1 MTAAAYLLRSVLVR
15 TVLGDELRLPR
26 AAAMTSRNVT
36 LARSAKAYGVLLV
49 SGFAE
54 PVFYLL
60 SIGWGV
66 GALIGAMTLADG
78 RQVSYLSYVAP
89 ALLASSAMGGALA
102 ETTTNFFGKLHYQ
115 RQYEA
120 VLNTPLTPG
129 DVAFGELGWGM
140 LRGCLYSAAFLAVM
154 VAAGA
159 TTPVRAL
166 AALPVA
172 VLVGLAFGGLGMA
185 ISSFMR
191 SWQDID
197 YILGVQFALF
207 LFSATFVPLRAY
219 PAGLQAVVRLTPLYQ
234 GVQLL
239 RGITLGYPSWSLL
252 GNAGYLVALAL
263 VTMAIAV
270 RRIRRLFRT

>member
-1 MTAAAYLLRSVLVR
+1 VTAAAFLLRS
-15 TVLGDELRLPR
+15 VLGDELRLPR
-26 AAAMTSRNVT
+26 AVAMTSRNVT
-36 LARSAKAYGVLLV
+36 LLRSAKSYGALLV
-49 SGFAE
+49 SGFIE

-66 GALIGAMTLADG
+66 GSLIGGITLADG

-89 ALLASSAMGGALA
+89 ALLASSAMSGALA
-102 ETTTNFFGKLHYQ
+102 ETTTNFFGKLRYQ

-129 DVAFGELGWGM
+129 DVAFGELGWG
-140 LRGCLYSAAFLAVM
+140 LVRGLLYSAAFLAVM
-154 VAAGA
+154 VGVGA
-159 TTPVRAL
+159 TTPARAL

-191 SWQDID
+191 SWQDLE

-207 LFSATFVPLRAY
+207 LFSATFVPLQAY
-219 PAGLQAVVRLTPLYQ
+219 PAHLQAVIRVTPLYQ
-234 GVQLL
+234 GVQML
-239 RGITLGYPSWSLL
+239 RGIALGAPSWSLL
-252 GNAGYLVALAL
+252 ENAGYLMALAV
-263 VTMAIAV
+263 VTMAIAI

>member
-1 MTAAAYLLRSVLVR
+1 M
-15 TVLGDELRLPR
+15 LGDELQLPR

-36 LARSAKAYGVLLV
+36 LFRSAKAYTALLI

-66 GALIGAMTLADG
+66 GSLIGRIPLADG

-89 ALLASSAMGGALA
+89 ALLASSAMSGALA
-102 ETTTNFFGKLHYQ
+102 ETTTNFFGKLRYQ

-129 DVAFGELGWGM
+129 DVAFGELGWAL
-140 LRGCLYSAAFLAVM
+140 LRGSVYSLAFLAVM
-154 VAAGA
+154 VGVGA
-159 TTPVRAL
+159 STPVRAL

-197 YILGVQFALF
+197 YIVGAEFALF
-207 LFSATFVPLRAY
+207 LFSGTFVPLQAY
-219 PAGLQAVVRLTPLYQ
+219 PAVLRLVVRLTPLYQ
-234 GVQLL
+234 GVQIL
-239 RGITLGYPSWSLL
+239 RGIALGPLSWSLV
-252 GNAGYLVALAL
+252 GNACYLVALAAL
-263 VTMAIAV
+263 TMAIAI

>member
-1 MTAAAYLLRSVLVR
+1 MTAAAFLVR
-15 TVLGDELRLPR
+15 SVLGDELRLPR
-26 AAAMTSRNVT
+26 AAAMTSRNAT
-36 LARSAKAYGVLLV
+36 LLRSAKAYAVLLV

-54 PVFYLL
+54 PVFYLV

-66 GALIGAMTLADG
+66 GSLIGSITLADG

-89 ALLASSAMGGALA
+89 ALLASAAMSGALA
-102 ETTTNFFGKLHYQ
+102 ETTTNFFGKLRYQ

-129 DVAFGELGWGM
+129 DVAFGELGWAM
-140 LRGCLYSAAFLAVM
+140 VRGVLYTAAFLTVM
-154 VAAGA
+154 VGIGA

-172 VLVGLAFGGLGMA
+172 VLVGLAFGGLGLA

-191 SWQDID
+191 SWQDIE
-197 YILGVQFALF
+197 YILGVEFALF
-207 LFSATFVPLRAY
+207 LFSGTFVPVQAY

-234 GVQLL
+234 GVQML
-239 RGITLGYPSWSLL
+239 RGITLGGPSWSLL
-252 GNAGYLVALAL
+252 GNAGYLVALAV
-263 VTMAIAV
+263 VTMAIAI

>member
-1 MTAAAYLLRSVLVR
+1 MTAFLLRS
-15 TVLGDELRLPR
+15 VLGDELRLPR
-26 AAAMTSRNVT
+26 AAAMTSRNAT
-36 LARSAKAYGVLLV
+36 LFRSAKAYSVLLI

-66 GALIGAMTLADG
+66 GSLIGRIPLADG

-89 ALLASSAMGGALA
+89 ALLAFSAMTGALA

-129 DVAFGELGWGM
+129 DVAFGELGWA
-140 LRGCLYSAAFLAVM
+140 LARGVVYSAAFLAVM
-154 VAAGA
+154 VGIGA

-166 AALPVA
+166 AALPIA
-172 VLVGLAFGGLGMA
+172 VLIGLAFGGLGMA
-185 ISSFMR
+185 VSSFMR
-191 SWQDID
+191 SWQDLE
-197 YILGVQFALF
+197 YVLGVEFALF

-219 PAGLQAVVRLTPLYQ
+219 PVALQFVVRATPLYQ

-239 RGITLGYPSWSLL
+239 RGIALGPLSWSLL
-252 GNAGYLVALAL
+252 GNACYLVALAA
-263 VTMAIAV
+263 VTMAIAT
-270 RRIRRLFRT
+270 RRIRRLFRH

>member
-1 MTAAAYLLRSVLVR
+1 MTAAFLLRSVL
-15 TVLGDELRLPR
+15 GDELQPSRV
-26 AAAMTSRNVT
+26 AAMTSRNAT
-36 LARSAKAYGVLLV
+36 LFRSAKAYSVLLI

-66 GALIGAMTLADG
+66 GSLIGSIPLADG

-89 ALLASSAMGGALA
+89 ALLAFSAMSGALA
-102 ETTTNFFGKLHYQ
+102 ETTTNFFGKLRYQ

-129 DVAFGELGWGM
+129 DVAFGELGWA
-140 LRGCLYSAAFLAVM
+140 LARGVVYSAAFLAVM
-154 VAAGA
+154 VGIGA

-166 AALPVA
+166 AALPIA

-197 YILGVQFALF
+197 YIVGAEFALF
-207 LFSATFVPLRAY
+207 LFSATFVPLHAY
-219 PAGLQAVVRLTPLYQ
+219 PAALQVVVRLTPLYQ

-239 RGITLGYPSWSLL
+239 RGIALGPLSWSLL
-252 GNAGYLVALAL
+252 GNACYLVALAV
-263 VTMAIAV
+263 VTMAIAT
-270 RRIRRLFRT
+270 RRMRRLFRT